1 MTVRKLNTWV
11 EIAQLI
17 SAAAVVISLAY
28 VGLQI
33 HQSTLESDADVQA
46 ELLSYTVQRRHLVVE
61 SSDLSSLLVKGYADP
76 ALLSPDEKL
85 RFQSYLEIIYVAW
98 ERAYMTRVAGVFSE
112 ELFDGWNR
120 WFISIAEHDPVFVWP
135 MVRDSQDWD
144 PSFIQH
150 VNESLG
156 YSKSDME
163 AE

>member
-17 SAAAVVISLAY
+17 SAAAVVLSLAY

-33 HQSTLESDADVQA
+33 HQSTLESDADIQA
-46 ELLSYTVQRRHLVVE
+46 ELLSYTVQRRYLVVE
-61 SSDLSSLLVKGYADP
+61 SSDLSPLLVKGYADP
-76 ALLSPDEKL
+76 TLLSPDERR
-85 RFQSYLEIIYVAW
+85 RFQSYLEIFYVAW
-98 ERAYMTRVAGVFSE
+98 ERAYMTRIAGVFSQ

-120 WFISIAEHDPVFVWP
+120 WFVSVAQHDPAFVWP
-135 MVRDSQDWD
+135 MVRDSQSWD
-144 PSFIQH
+144 PGFIHH

-156 YSKSDME
+156 DSMSGTE

>member
-17 SAAAVVISLAY
+17 SAAAVVLSLAY

-33 HQSTLESDADVQA
+33 HQSTLESDADIQA
-46 ELLSYTVQRRHLVVE
+46 ELLSYTVQRRYLVVE

-76 ALLSPDEKL
+76 TRLSPDERL

-98 ERAYMTRVAGVFSE
+98 ERAYMTRAAGVFSE

-120 WFISIAEHDPVFVWP
+120 WFISIAEHDPAFVWP

>member
-1 MTVRKLNTWV
+1 MTARKLNTWV
-11 EIAQLI
+11 EIAELI
-17 SAAAVVISLAY
+17 SAAAVVLSLVY

-33 HQSTLESDADVQA
+33 HRSTLESDADIQA
-46 ELLSYTVQRRHLVVE
+46 ELLSYTVQRRYLVVE

-76 ALLSPDEKL
+76 TLLSPDERR
-85 RFQSYLEIIYVAW
+85 RFQSYLEIFYVAW
-98 ERAYMTRVAGVFSE
+98 ERACMTNAAGVFSE

-120 WFISIAEHDPVFVWP
+120 WFISVAKHDPVFVWP

-156 YSKSDME
+156 YSKSDMQ
-163 AE
+163 AQ